1 MTDYFKE
8 GYQDRCDEIN
18 KLEGEINKKI
28 TELKTIGK
36 SGSTISIEK
45 EIEKLLVEYNSK
57 VNTFR
62 EKYANPPSEIPIS
75 VINKR
80 KGVIE
85 SFSLNYDRL
94 STNYNE
100 AKKQKYSMNFIPQ
113 GMSEETRNQIKFM
126 DNQQLY
132 DHGQNMLKGQDEKI
146 EEITKDVV
154 QGKKKAKEIHHDVEN
169 QIVKLDSLHNN
180 VKFIFLKFFR
190 WIG

>member
-8 GYQDRCDEIN
+8 GYQERCDEVN
-18 KLEGEINKKI
+18 KLEGEINIKI
-28 TELKTIGK
+28 TQLKTIGK
-36 SGSTISIEK
+36 SGSTISVEK
-45 EIEKLLVEYNSK
+45 EIEKLLSEYNSK
-57 VNTFR
+57 LNTFI
-62 EKYANPPSEIPIS
+62 EKYKNPPNEIPLS

-80 KGVIE
+80 KNVIE

-94 STNYNE
+94 YKKYNE
-100 AKKQKYSMNFIPQ
+100 AKKEKYAANLQPE

-132 DHGQNMLKGQDEKI
+132 EHGQNMLKGQDEKI
-146 EEITKDVV
+146 EEITKDVE

-180 VKFIFLKFFR
+180 VKFNYFIIF
-190 WIG
+190 

>member
-8 GYQDRCDEIN
+8 GYQERCDEVN
-18 KLEGEINKKI
+18 KLEGEINIKI
-28 TELKTIGK
+28 TQLKTIGK
-36 SGSTISIEK
+36 SGSTISVEK
-45 EIEKLLVEYNSK
+45 EIEKLLSEYNSK
-57 VNTFR
+57 LNTFI
-62 EKYANPPSEIPIS
+62 EKYKNPPNEIPLS

-80 KGVIE
+80 KNVIE

-94 STNYNE
+94 YKKYNE
-100 AKKQKYSMNFIPQ
+100 AKKEKYAANLQPE

-132 DHGQNMLKGQDEKI
+132 EHGQNMLKGQDEKI

>member
-8 GYQDRCDEIN
+8 GYQERCDEVN
-18 KLEGEINKKI
+18 KLEGEINIKI
-28 TELKTIGK
+28 TQLKTIGK
-36 SGSTISIEK
+36 SGSTISVEK
-45 EIEKLLVEYNSK
+45 EIEKLLSEYNSK
-57 VNTFR
+57 LNTFI
-62 EKYANPPSEIPIS
+62 EKYKNPPNEIPLS

-80 KGVIE
+80 KNVIE

-94 STNYNE
+94 YKKYNE
-100 AKKQKYSMNFIPQ
+100 AKKEKYAANLQPE

-132 DHGQNMLKGQDEKI
+132 EHGQNMLKGQDEKI
-146 EEITKDVV
+146 EEITKDVE

>member
-8 GYQDRCDEIN
+8 GYQERCDEVN
-18 KLEGEINKKI
+18 KLEGEINIKI
-28 TELKTIGK
+28 TQLKTIGK
-36 SGSTISIEK
+36 SGSTISVEK
-45 EIEKLLVEYNSK
+45 EIEKLLSEYNSK
-57 VNTFR
+57 LNTFI
-62 EKYANPPSEIPIS
+62 EKYKNPQNEIPLS

-80 KGVIE
+80 KNVIE

-94 STNYNE
+94 YKKYNE
-100 AKKQKYSMNFIPQ
+100 AKKEKYAANLQPE

-132 DHGQNMLKGQDEKI
+132 EHGQNMLKGQDEKI
-146 EEITKDVV
+146 EEITKDVE

>member
-8 GYQDRCDEIN
+8 GYQERCDEVN
-18 KLEGEINKKI
+18 KLEGEINIKI
-28 TELKTIGK
+28 TQLKTIGK
-36 SGSTISIEK
+36 SGSTISVEK
-45 EIEKLLVEYNSK
+45 EIEKLLSEYNSK
-57 VNTFR
+57 LNTFI
-62 EKYANPPSEIPIS
+62 EKYKNPPNEIPLS

-80 KGVIE
+80 KNVIE

-94 STNYNE
+94 YKKYNE
-100 AKKQKYSMNFIPQ
+100 AKKEKYAANLQPE

-132 DHGQNMLKGQDEKI
+132 EHGQNMLKGQDEKI
-146 EEITKDVV
+146 EEITKDVE
-154 QGKKKAKEIHHDVEN
+154 QGKKKAKEIYHDVEN